1 MPALKDASP
10 RPPEP
15 REPHKRMNLARNPE
29 LQDRLAAEYVLGTL
43 RGPARAR
50 LQRLIAQDAN
60 LRRTVEAWQERL
72 VPIAAAIAPVQPPRR
87 VWERIVARTAAPVGP
102 APAAG
107 LWNSLAF
114 WRNLGL
120 VASGATAALL
130 AAVVV
135 FAPEAP
141 QPAPAPQIV
150 RVPADEMPAAYFA
163 VLTDAKSQK
172 PVLAVSATRTSSRL
186 VVKRLDDK
194 IVVPGRSL
202 ELWAL
207 PPGRAPRSLGVV
219 ATQTKHTVRLDGRAD
234 AALGDAAVL
243 AVSLEPQGGS
253 PTGSPTGPVLYTG
266 PCIKIW

>member
-1 MPALKDASP
+1 
-10 RPPEP
+10 
-15 REPHKRMNLARNPE
+15 MNLARNPE

-50 LQRLIAQDAN
+50 FQTLMARDAN
-60 LRRTVEAWQERL
+60 LRRSVEEWQERL
-72 VPIAAAIAPVQPPRR
+72 VPIASAVAPVQPPRR
-87 VWERIVARTAAPVGP
+87 VWERIAARTAAPFGP
-102 APAAG
+102 AAAG
-107 LWNSLAF
+107 GLWDSLAF
-114 WRNLGL
+114 WRGLGL
-120 VASGATAALL
+120 IASGATAALL

-141 QPAPAPQIV
+141 RPAPAPQIV
-150 RVPADEMPAAYFA
+150 RVPVDEMPAAYFA

-172 PVLAVSATRTSSRL
+172 AVLAVSATRTSNQL
-186 VVKRLDDK
+186 VVRRLDDS

-219 ATQTKHTVRLDGRAD
+219 ATQDRHTVRLDDRAD
-234 AALGDAAVL
+234 AALHDAAVL
-243 AVSLEPQGGS
+243 AVSLEPPGGS

-266 PCIKIW
+266 PCIRTW